1 MLDIMFKVVLGRN
14 TARLFIAIS
23 IAIQWIIVDAKAQNN
38 DYKHHE
44 IKPLN
49 KKHDAESLKISKIKE
64 SLTKNNES
72 NNIKFKEIS
81 ILDNIYLPSE
91 PNEIEISDLL
101 PIRIDDIDSLITQ
114 RNSNILAMKNK
125 IDQSKFLLIRSLSDW
140 YPTINLSANGL
151 PQYLQGEQNNSSTSN
166 TSSSQ
171 LKSSISLE
179 IKWNLIDPK
188 RIPEIAAAR
197 DTFEKSKASYLIALR
212 DKKLEAYTSYF
223 ALQKSKAG
231 MSIGKQSLKASKKSL
246 DDAKSRF
253 KAGIGTKLEVL
264 EAETQVARDKQLLSK
279 KLKDQKV
286 NRRELAKILNLP
298 PKINPIA
305 ISPTET
311 MGAWDV
317 SLQRSI
323 LAAYSFR
330 KELEELSLDISIN
343 NSNANSALAAIQ
355 PTISLFNTLNKSYS
369 KGELLSDSPD
379 MNKKSSTLN
388 NTIGLNASM
397 NIFDGGKAKASYQ
410 YNKKKAKEAELNFAL
425 QRGKIRQEVEESFYS
440 LQMAIQD
447 IISTNHEISTSKEAL
462 RLANL
467 RLEAGITTQR
477 EVVNNQRD
485 LTQAEVRYTD
495 AVADYNISLAELNR
509 YTGLTPIKKCNPIKI
524 LSDNS
529 TKAAYTE
536 TLDLEIFPILPNCKV
551 SPINLNE

>member
-1 MLDIMFKVVLGRN
+1 MFKFVLVRN
-14 TARLFIAIS
+14 TARLVFAVS
-23 IAIQWIIVDAKAQNN
+23 IAIQWMIVDVKAQSN
-38 DYKHHE
+38 DYKHQE
-44 IKPLN
+44 VKILN
-49 KKHDAESLKISKIKE
+49 KTNYPNSLELSKNKE
-64 SLTKNNES
+64 KLTKKNES
-72 NNIKFKEIS
+72 DTIQLEEIS

-91 PNEIEISDLL
+91 PNEVEISDLL
-101 PIRIDDIDSLITQ
+101 PLKIDDIDSLITK
-114 RNSNILAMKNK
+114 RNPNILAMKNK
-125 IDQSKFLLIRSLSDW
+125 INQSKLLLTRSLSDW
-140 YPTINLSANGL
+140 YPKINLSANGL
-151 PQYLQGEQNNSSTSN
+151 PQYLQGEQDNSSTSN

-197 DTFEKSKASYLIALR
+197 DTFEKSKASYLITLR

-231 MSIGKQSLKASKKSL
+231 ISIGKQSLRASKKSL
-246 DDAKSRF
+246 DDSKSRF
-253 KAGIGTKLEVL
+253 NAGIGTKLEVL

-279 KLKDQKV
+279 KIKDQRV
-286 NRRELAKILNLP
+286 NRRALAEILNLP

-311 MGAWDV
+311 MGAWDL
-317 SLQRSI
+317 SLPRSI

-355 PTISLFNTLNKSYS
+355 PTISIFNTLNTSYS
-369 KGELLSDSPD
+369 KGELLSESPD
-379 MNKKSSTLN
+379 MDKKTSTLN
-388 NTIGLNASM
+388 NTIGLNASI
-397 NIFDGGKAKASYQ
+397 NIFDGGKAKASYK
-410 YNKKKAKEAELNFAL
+410 YNKKKAKEAELNFAF
-425 QRGKIRQEVEESFYS
+425 QRGKIRKEVEESFYS

-447 IISTNHEISTSKEAL
+447 IISTNHEINASKEAL

-485 LTQAEVRYTD
+485 LTEAEVRYTD
-495 AVADYNISLAELNR
+495 AVADYNISLAQLNR
-509 YTGLTPIKKCNPIKI
+509 YTGITPIKRCDPIKT
-524 LSDNS
+524 LSDANA
-529 TKAAYTE
+529 KAAYTD